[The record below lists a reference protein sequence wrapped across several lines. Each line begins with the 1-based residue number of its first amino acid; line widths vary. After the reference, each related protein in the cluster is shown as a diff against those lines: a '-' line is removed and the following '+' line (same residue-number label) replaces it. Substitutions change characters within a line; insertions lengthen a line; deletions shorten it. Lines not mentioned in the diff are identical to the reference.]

1 MALDTNC
8 FYCMRDERLSNL
20 MIEICKLETSTLFLF
35 KEQTHKG
42 RVIVA
47 YDRHE
52 TELFNLSDEEIGAFM
67 KDVARAAHAV
77 SKTFKPNKMN
87 YGAYGDKMPHLHMH
101 LVPKYEGQDMWGSTF
116 EMNPGKVYLSEN
128 EYSDMID
135 AIKSNL

>member
-8 FYCMRDERLSNL
+8 IYCMNDERLSNL

-42 RVIVA
+42 RVVVA

-52 TELFNLSDEEIGAFM
+52 TELFNLSEEEQAAFI
-67 KDVARAAHAV
+67 KDVSKAARAV
-77 SKTFKPNKMN
+77 FKTYQPNKMN

-101 LVPKYEGQDMWGSTF
+101 LVPKYEDKEMWGSTF
-116 EMNPGKVYLSEN
+116 EMNPGKVYLSED
-128 EYSDMID
+128 EYKVMIK